1 MLDILKILFCTP
13 FLLYACYSD
22 LKKRRVT
29 NDVWLIMLA
38 GSIFF
43 ILYDTSKYGLS
54 YLLTLLSQQYSS
66 SYLRISLFD

>member
-1 MLDILKILFCTP
+1 MLDILKLLFCMP

-22 LKKRRVT
+22 IKKRRVT

-43 ILYDTSKYGLS
+43 ILYDTSKYGIS
-54 YLLTLLSQQYSS
+54 Y
-66 SYLRISLFD
+66 IS